1 MTDSPTDAEVA
12 AKPSI
17 GSLEADIAFFDARRA
32 LLLQQP
38 DTAYKRA
45 QLKIC
50 DVMQQSLRQELL
62 QVRQQ
67 QKKAGGMPD

>member
-1 MTDSPTDAEVA
+1 MGA
-12 AKPSI
+12 I
-17 GSLEADIAFFDARRA
+17 EADIAFFDARRA

-50 DVMQQSLRQELL
+50 DVMQQALRDELQDL
-62 QVRQQ
+62 RQQ
-67 QKKAGGMPD
+67 QKKSAGLSD